1 MPVEHMEYKL
11 VHLLQWMR
19 VHDEIINFV
28 KSLVKCCPKTK
39 KNVRNCP
46 IIQKLNLSSLL
57 SVAGRIHC
65 RTEIRL
71 EEVF

>member
-19 VHDEIINFV
+19 VHDEIINFM

-39 KNVRNCP
+39 KKC
-46 IIQKLNLSSLL
+46 QELSHYTKTKSIKSARCSRQNTLQD
-57 SVAGRIHC
+57 
-65 RTEIRL
+65 
-71 EEVF
+71 